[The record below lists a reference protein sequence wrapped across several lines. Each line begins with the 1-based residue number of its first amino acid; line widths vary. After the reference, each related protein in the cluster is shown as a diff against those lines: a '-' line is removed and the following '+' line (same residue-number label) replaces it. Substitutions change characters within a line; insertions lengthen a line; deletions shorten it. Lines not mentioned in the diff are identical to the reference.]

1 MKEIS
6 APRIY
11 ISAFKKSSGKTTIS
25 IALSKILS
33 RKYKLLTFKKGP
45 DYIDPMWLELASNN
59 PCFNLD
65 FFFLKDRIYSYF
77 VNKIDQ
83 SKCNFF
89 LIEGNHG
96 LFDDIYLD
104 GKTSNASL
112 AKITKTPVIIVV
124 DVSELGRSLVAL
136 LKGMVDFDKD
146 VFISGVILNKIQS
159 VRQEKKLIEAIKNY
173 TDLPVL
179 GSLPVQSISITQ
191 RHLGLTSTLQEE
203 KKQELIENIAS
214 NLENYLDITQITKI
228 ASNAPKL
235 YVDDYSVHIRKLKK
249 QVVIAIAFDEAF
261 NFYYKKIS
269 ILEIR

>member
-11 ISAFKKSSGKTTIS
+11 ISAFKKSSGKTTVS

-65 FFFLKDRIYSYF
+65 FFFLKDQIYSYF

-83 SKCNFF
+83 SKCSFF

-112 AKITKTPVIIVV
+112 AKITKTPVVIVV

-136 LKGMVDFDKD
+136 LKGIVDFDKD

-173 TDLPVL
+173 TDLPIL
-179 GSLPVQSISITQ
+179 GTLPAQSISITQ
-191 RHLGLTSTLQEE
+191 RHLGLTSILQEE
-203 KKQELIENIAS
+203 KKQELIENITS
-214 NLENYLDITQITKI
+214 NLENYLDVTQITKI
-228 ASNAPKL
+228 AYSAPKL
-235 YVDDYSVHIRKLKK
+235 HVDNYNVP
-249 QVVIAIAFDEAF
+249 
-261 NFYYKKIS
+261 
-269 ILEIR
+269 